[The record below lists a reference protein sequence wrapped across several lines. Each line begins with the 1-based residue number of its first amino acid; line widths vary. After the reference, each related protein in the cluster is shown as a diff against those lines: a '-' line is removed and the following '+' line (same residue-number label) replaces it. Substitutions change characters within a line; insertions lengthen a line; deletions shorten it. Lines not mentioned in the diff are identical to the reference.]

1 MSSPQTLSHEIAA
14 VLRSEILRHQYRPG
28 ERMPSERDLAARFNA
43 SRGAVREALSQLEQL
58 GIISVHPGGA
68 RVQPVESATLAVLGP
83 LMALEDSPN
92 PDLVDQF
99 LEMFGILM
107 GLTVKRAV
115 ELATAEQ
122 ISHVQEMLVKLGQQT
137 GDFATME
144 PHWRAML
151 DYLSSI
157 SDNLV
162 VRLIGNDLKAQFLGQ
177 MLKLGIKPRVKS
189 NASAELIKTL
199 RQALMKQDPEQAA
212 AAFRKHFEHIRAAV
226 RDVLREQQLRLSPQA
241 QQA

>member
-1 MSSPQTLSHEIAA
+1 MSTNQSISHEIAA
-14 VLRSEILRHQYRPG
+14 TLRSEVLRHQYRPG

-43 SRGAVREALSQLEQL
+43 SRGAVREAMSQLEQL
-58 GIISVHPGGA
+58 GLIDVQPGGA
-68 RVQPVESATLAVLGP
+68 RVKPVESATLAVLGH
-83 LMALEDSPN
+83 LMALEESPN
-92 PDLVDQF
+92 PLFVDQF

-115 ELATAEQ
+115 EIASPEQ
-122 ISHVQEMLVKLGQQT
+122 MNHLQGLLVSLSAQT

-151 DYLSSI
+151 DYLASI

-177 MLKLGIKPRVKS
+177 MIKLGIKPRLKS
-189 NASAELIKTL
+189 STGSELIRVL
-199 RQALMKQDPEQAA
+199 RQALLKKDGELAA
-212 AAFRKHFEHIRAAV
+212 NAFRKHFEHLRNAV
-226 RDVLREQQLRLSPQA
+226 HDVLLEQQADSAPRA